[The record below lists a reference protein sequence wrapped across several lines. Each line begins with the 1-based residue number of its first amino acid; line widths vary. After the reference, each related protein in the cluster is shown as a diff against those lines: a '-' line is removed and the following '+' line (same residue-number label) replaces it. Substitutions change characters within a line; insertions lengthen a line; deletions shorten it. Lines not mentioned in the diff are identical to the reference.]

1 MGSAAVQNPTP
12 VVDNY
17 VVEKNVDNFNIF
29 LLIQQLFAEQK
40 QNSQKFAKLAIL
52 ATLARQDQDYRQTM
66 GRFNDQIEELSKKSS
81 EMREIAEAKSKDSG
95 FNLGSYFTDIAI
107 GLTAGF
113 VVGLASGGLPG
124 ALIGAAVGLIAS
136 GGVSAGL
143 QSANIVDGSAMGSL
157 FKSIFKAD
165 MDELKAQAIS
175 AETEVLTKKADKL
188 RDEGTQKQNEISRTV
203 QADLNPLQGMATT
216 LTEALK
222 RMLELFGQ
230 MANFKR

>member
-17 VVEKNVDNFNIF
+17 VVEKNIDNINIF
-29 LLIQQLFAEQK
+29 LLIEKIFSDQK
-40 QNSQKFAKLAIL
+40 HESQKFAKFAIL
-52 ATLARQDQDYRQTM
+52 AALARQDGEYKETM
-66 GRFNDQIEELSKKSS
+66 NKFNNQIEELSKKSA
-81 EMREIAEAKSKDSG
+81 EMREIADAKSKDSG

-107 GLTAGF
+107 GFTSGF
-113 VVGLASGGLPG
+113 VVGLATGGLGG
-124 ALIGAAVGLIAS
+124 ALIGSAIGLIAS

-157 FKSIFKAD
+157 FKSIFKVD
-165 MDELKAQAIS
+165 DSEIKAKAIS

-188 RDEGTQKQNEISRTV
+188 RDDGTQKQNEISRTL
-203 QADLNPLQGMATT
+203 QADLNPLQGIATA

-230 MANFKR
+230 ISNFKR